1 MDPADLQ
8 EFTDEE
14 RKDLLEA
21 ETRMYSQY
29 FEGSAEDRKP
39 MELGILGALLIHI
52 FILYVTFPEFKMS
65 APSLQPSKIVYVQ
78 SWRPPPPPQKE
89 PPKPVKERKLKTKKI
104 PIPDPTPEEP
114 EPIVEPEP
122 EPEPEP
128 LPPDA
133 IALIGIPAPPPV
145 AGVGPAIAGVNAT
158 VPVVIQ
164 KITPTYPEMARR
176 AGIQGKV
183 FLQAIID
190 SSGNVTNAAVISCTV
205 PDVGFEQAAVDAVL
219 QWKYK
224 PGEQNGQ
231 PVDVLLNV
239 AVDFTLQ

>member
-1 MDPADLQ
+1 MDANDLKQFSDAERQ
-8 EFTDEE
+8 E
-14 RKDLLEA
+14 LLEA
-21 ETRMYSQY
+21 ETKMYSEY
-29 FEGSAEDRKP
+29 FEGSLEDRKP
-39 MELGILGALLIHI
+39 IELGILAALLLHV
-52 FILYVTFPEFKMS
+52 FLLYITFPSFKMS
-65 APSLQPSKIVYVQ
+65 APSINPDKIVYVQ
-78 SWRPPPPPQKE
+78 AWRPPPPPQKE
-89 PPKPVKERKLKTKKI
+89 PPKPIQERKLKTKKI

-114 EPIVEPEP
+114 EPIREPEP

-133 IALIGIPAPPPV
+133 IALIGTPAPPPIG
-145 AGVGPAIAGVNAT
+145 AVGPAIAGVNAT
-158 VPVVIQ
+158 VPVAIQ
-164 KITPTYPEMARR
+164 KIKPSYPDMARK

-190 SSGNVTNAAVISCTV
+190 AQGNVRDASVISCTV
-205 PDVGFEQAAVDAVL
+205 PDVGFERAAIDAVL

>member
-1 MDPADLQ
+1 MVDPEKLKHLDEKRRKVLAEDRLA
-8 EFTDEE
+8 EVFLRGEDNAPLKKAIVIALFAHIVLIGMVFPSFESKVDTEE
-14 RKDLLEA
+14 RK
-21 ETRMYSQY
+21 
-29 FEGSAEDRKP
+29 
-39 MELGILGALLIHI
+39 
-52 FILYVTFPEFKMS
+52 
-65 APSLQPSKIVYVQ
+65 IVYML
-78 SWRPPPPPQKE
+78 RPYTPPAK
-89 PPKPVKERKLKTKKI
+89 KKERTIQKLEKVKRV
-104 PIPDPTPEEP
+104 PLPDPTPEEP
-114 EPIVEPEP
+114 EPIREPEP

-133 IALIGIPAPPPV
+133 IALIGTPAPPPIG
-145 AGVGPAIAGVNAT
+145 AVGPAIAGVNAT
-158 VPVVIQ
+158 VPVAIN
-164 KITPTYPEMARR
+164 KIKPNYPDMARK

-190 SSGNVTNAAVISCTV
+190 AQGNVRDASVISCTV